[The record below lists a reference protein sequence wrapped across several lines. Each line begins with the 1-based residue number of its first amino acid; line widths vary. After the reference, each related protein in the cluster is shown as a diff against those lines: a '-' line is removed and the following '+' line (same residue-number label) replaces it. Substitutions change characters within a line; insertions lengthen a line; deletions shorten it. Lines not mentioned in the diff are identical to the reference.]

1 LKGNNMN
8 YSKELVTRPAP
19 MAPILLTGL
28 PSEKQLTIKDLWNI
42 LSRQKAILFGAL
54 ALFMGGAILY
64 CALATRLYKAKGEVQ
79 VQKETVDALK
89 LEALNGTG
97 ESDSDAL
104 DANITIQTQAQ
115 VLQSDSLALQVIK
128 DLNLEQNPDFR
139 PKWNPTG
146 WVLGLF
152 SPSGPQDPI
161 NAPIDDAPSRR
172 TRALK
177 AFQSKLDVK
186 PVSGTR
192 LIEVSYLNSDRK
204 VAADVVNHLV
214 QGLIDYNFQ
223 TRSNAMQAA
232 SAWVANQI
240 SDLRKQSETLQAKV
254 VELQRESGVYTLGQ
268 RDLQGREQVY
278 APVLDRLQQSTAQL
292 NQAESARIMKG
303 ALYQVVKDGD
313 PELIS
318 GLSGSGMLAVAS
330 PGVSGSLSLIQT
342 LRAQEA
348 TAQAQ
353 LNELSAKFGSAYP
366 KVAEVSA
373 NLETIQSAIHAEAAR
388 VAGRVKN
395 DYTIARQVENESQRV
410 YLAEKQQANAL
421 NDKTVEYEI
430 VQQEAMQRRSLYE
443 NLLGRM
449 KQADLTAGLRAS
461 KISVVDPARVPSRPA
476 KPNVLLFMAASLAG
490 GLFIGMCVALFR
502 DATDTKIQ
510 HLPELEAY
518 FGETALG
525 ILPYHKETRGLKEAS
540 PSFEN
545 LPVLEG
551 ISSRPA
557 LMNKPDP
564 ANSLAA
570 IIEPRAAY
578 TEAVRAL
585 RTSLIRGS
593 GGSPPKVILV
603 TSSVPGEGKSML
615 SANLAILL
623 AQQCKKVLLVD
634 GDLRTPGLHSAFN
647 LKIETGL
654 SSLLS
659 KDSIHANLL
668 STAVHV
674 NAMPWLD
681 VLPAGPIPQNPA
693 ELLASDRM
701 AEVMLVWREEYDF
714 IIVDGAPV
722 LPVTDSVL
730 LSTLADLT
738 LVVARYKKTE
748 QQSLER
754 TCSILQSQ
762 GARRIGL
769 VMNAVEISASN
780 YYNYCGY
787 NSTSY
792 YRNTVCTH

>member
-1 LKGNNMN
+1 M
-8 YSKELVTRPAP
+8 V
-19 MAPILLTGL
+19 PILLTGL
-28 PSEKQLTIKDLWNI
+28 PSEKQLTIKDICNI
-42 LSRQKAILFGAL
+42 LSRQKAILLGAL
-54 ALFMGGAILY
+54 ALFLGGAIVY
-64 CALATRLYKAKGEVQ
+64 CAFATRLYKATGEVQ

-89 LEALNGTG
+89 LEDMNGTG
-97 ESDSDAL
+97 ESESDAL
-104 DANITIQTQAQ
+104 DANITLQTQAQ

-128 DLNLEQNPDFR
+128 DLNLERNPDFR
-139 PKWNPTG
+139 SKWNPIG

-161 NAPIDDAPSRR
+161 NASIDDAPARQ

-177 AFQSKLDVK
+177 VFHSELNVK

-192 LIEVSYLNSDRK
+192 LIDVSYLNSDRN
-204 VAADVVNHLV
+204 VAANVVNHLV

-223 TRSNAMQAA
+223 TRHNATQEA
-232 SAWVANQI
+232 SGWLANQL

-254 VELQRESGVYTLGQ
+254 VQLQRDSGVYTLGQ
-268 RDLQGREQVY
+268 TDMQGREQVY
-278 APVLDRLQQSTAQL
+278 APVLDRLQQATAQV
-292 NQAESARIMKG
+292 NQAQSARIMKG

-318 GLSGSGMLAVAS
+318 GLSGSGMLASAS
-330 PGVSGSLSLIQT
+330 PGVSGSLSLIQN

-353 LNELSAKFGSAYP
+353 LNELSAKFGPGYP

-373 NLETIQSAIHAEAAR
+373 NLETIQGAIHAEAAR

-395 DYTIARQVENESQRV
+395 DYTIAKQVENDAQRV
-410 YLAEKQQANAL
+410 YLTEKQQANAL
-421 NDKTVEYEI
+421 NDKTIEYEI
-430 VQQEAMQRRSLYE
+430 VKQEAMQRRSLYE

-449 KQADLTAGLRAS
+449 KQADLMAGLRAS

-490 GLFIGMCVALFR
+490 GLFIGICVALLR

-510 HLPELEAY
+510 DLPELEAY

-525 ILPYHKETRGLKEAS
+525 ILPYHKKNRRLKEAS
-540 PSFEN
+540 PSIEN
-545 LPVLEG
+545 LPALDGV
-551 ISSRPA
+551 SSRPA

-623 AQQCKKVLLVD
+623 AQQGKRVLLVD
-634 GDLRTPGLHSAFN
+634 GDLRTPGLHSPFN
-647 LKIETGL
+647 LKTEAGL

-659 KDSIHANLL
+659 TDAIHANLL
-668 STAVHV
+668 STAVPV

-681 VLPAGPIPQNPA
+681 VLPAGPVPQYPA
-693 ELLASDRM
+693 ELLASERM

-722 LPVTDSVL
+722 LPITDSVL

-738 LVVARYKKTE
+738 LVVARYKTTE
-748 QQSLER
+748 RQSLER

-769 VMNAVEISASN
+769 VLNAVESSAST
-780 YYNYCGY
+780 YYDYYGY
-787 NSTSY
+787 NNSRY
-792 YRNTVCTH
+792 YRSKICTN